1 MKQLVQSYRSGALSV
16 EEVPIPALRPQGVLV
31 RNAFSLISP
40 GTERAM
46 MELARASLLE
56 KARQRPEQVRQVLRS
71 ARQEGWLTTFRKV
84 MDRLDTPVSVGYCSA
99 GTVIEVGSEVTE
111 FRIGDR
117 VACAGEGH
125 GAHAEVVY
133 VPRTLCARV
142 PENVPLEHAAMAPLG
157 AIALESL
164 RQANVQ
170 LGERVAV
177 IGLGLVG
184 LLITQLLEAAGCHV
198 LAADLDPER
207 VALARRLGAKT
218 ACEAAHLEAAAR
230 SFAGDHGLDIVILA
244 AAARSAE
251 PLELAGR
258 IARERGRVVV
268 VGLFPI
274 EVPRKLYFEKELS
287 LVLSRAFGP
296 GSFDPEVIERGRDY
310 PYSYVRWTAGR
321 HLEEFLA
328 QLASG
333 HIQVEP
339 LLTHRFPIERAGDA
353 YDVLGDPTARPL
365 GILFRYDTEKPLPR
379 VPRSFVEGQLAPSSI
394 APSAK
399 ERGAQ
404 QISLGVIGA
413 GKFAQTYLLPH
424 FRHGR
429 VAMATVCTATSPSA
443 GHAAR
448 KFGFAQATCDAE
460 AVLHGTETNCLLI
473 ATRHDLHA
481 RLAAAGLRAGKAVF
495 VEKPLALDQAG
506 LREVLAAARQSTA
519 PGGARLHVGFNRR
532 FSPLARRVKDF
543 FAHRHGP
550 LVMAYRVNAAPLP
563 PDHWVYSPQEGG
575 GRIRSEM
582 CHFIDLLS
590 FFAGAPPARVHA
602 EAVSHP
608 AGPARADENVHVTV
622 QFADG
627 SSGIITYTTIGDPN
641 LARERLEVFGEN
653 TVAVINNFRTGQ
665 FHRGLRTGHYWYLQQ
680 DMGYRDEVKAF
691 LEAVHNDGPMPIPL
705 EEILAS
711 SLATLL
717 VLDSLTAGHPVP
729 VDLAVLDVPTE

>member
-1 MKQLVQSYRSGALSV
+1 MKQLTQSYRTGALSV

-56 KARQRPEQVRQVLRS
+56 KARQRPEQVRQVIRS

-111 FRIGDR
+111 FRLGDR

-142 PENVPLEHAAMAPLG
+142 PDNVSLEHAAMAPLG

-177 IGLGLVG
+177 VGLGLVG
-184 LLITQLLEAAGCHV
+184 LLIVQLLEAAGCHV
-198 LAADLDPER
+198 LAADIDPER
-207 VALARRLGAKT
+207 VALARTLGAEN
-218 ACEAAHLEAAAR
+218 ACEAAHLEAAA
-230 SFAGDHGLDIVILA
+230 AGFTADHGIDVVILA
-244 AAARSAE
+244 AASRSADL
-251 PLELAGR
+251 LELAGR
-258 IARERGRVVV
+258 IARERGRVVI
-268 VGLFPI
+268 VGVFPLEI
-274 EVPRKLYFEKELS
+274 PRKLYFEKELS
-287 LVLSRAFGP
+287 LMLSRAFGP

-310 PYSYVRWTAGR
+310 PYSHVRWTAGR

-328 QLASG
+328 QIASG
-333 HIQVEP
+333 GVRVEP
-339 LLTHRFPIERAGDA
+339 LLTHRFPIERAEDA
-353 YDVLGDPTARPL
+353 YKVLDDPSARPL
-365 GILFRYDTEKPLPR
+365 GIVFSYDTEKAL
-379 VPRSFVEGQLAPSSI
+379 PRSFCAVTAGAVSEPRKEGGRL
-394 APSAK
+394 
-399 ERGAQ
+399 
-404 QISLGVIGA
+404 SLGVIGA

-424 FRHGR
+424 FRHRG
-429 VAMATVCTATSPSA
+429 VKMITVCTATSPSA
-443 GHAAR
+443 AHVAR
-448 KFGFAQATCDAE
+448 KFGFAQCTCDAE
-460 AVLHGTETNCLLI
+460 AVLQDPQIDCLLI

-506 LREVLAAARQSTA
+506 LREVLAAARAT
-519 PGGARLHVGFNRR
+519 GGKLHVGFNRR

-543 FAHRHGP
+543 FAHRQGP
-550 LVMAYRVNAAPLP
+550 LVMTYRVNAAPIP
-563 PDHWVYSPQEGG
+563 PDHWIYSPVEGG

-590 FFAGAPPARVHA
+590 FFAGAPPVRVHA

-608 AGPARADENVHVTV
+608 AGPMRADENIHVAV

-627 SSGIITYTTIGDPN
+627 SSGTITYTTIGDTT
-641 LARERLEVFGEN
+641 LARERVEVFGEN

-665 FHRGLRTGHYWYLQQ
+665 FHRGHRTRPYWYLQQ
-680 DMGYRDEVKAF
+680 DMGYRDEVKTF
-691 LEAVHNDGPMPIPL
+691 LEAARGARPMPIPL
-705 EEILAS
+705 AEILAS

-717 VLDSLTAGHPVP
+717 VLDSLSAGHPIP
-729 VDLAVLDVPTE
+729 VDLSALETPTE

>member
-16 EEVPIPALRPQGVLV
+16 EEVPIPALRSQGVLV

-111 FRIGDR
+111 FRLGDR

-142 PENVPLEHAAMAPLG
+142 PDNVSLEHAALAPLG

-177 IGLGLVG
+177 VGLGLVG
-184 LLITQLLEAAGCHV
+184 LLIVQLLEAAGCHV
-198 LAADLDPER
+198 IAADLDPER
-207 VALARRLGAKT
+207 VALARRLGAET
-218 ACEAAHLEAAAR
+218 ACEAGHLEAAAGA
-230 SFAGDHGLDIVILA
+230 FTGDRGVDVVILA
-244 AAARSAE
+244 AAARTAE
-251 PLELAGR
+251 PLETAGR
-258 IARERGRVVV
+258 IARERGRVIV

-287 LVLSRAFGP
+287 LALSRAFGP

-310 PYSYVRWTAGR
+310 PASYVRWTAGR
-321 HLEEFLA
+321 HVEEFLA
-328 QLASG
+328 QLAG
-333 HIQVEP
+333 GRVQADP

-365 GILFRYDTEKPLPR
+365 GILFSYDTGKVIERL
-379 VPRSFVEGQLAPSSI
+379 PRSFSEGQLAPSSAI
-394 APSAK
+394 ASEK
-399 ERGAQ
+399 ERGKD
-404 QISLGVIGA
+404 ISLGVIGA

-429 VAMATVCTATSPSA
+429 VRMARVCTATSPSA
-443 GHAAR
+443 AHVAR

-460 AVLHGTETNCLLI
+460 AVLHSTEANCLLI

-481 RLAAAGLRAGKAVF
+481 RLAAAGLRAGKAIF

-506 LREVLAAARQSTA
+506 LREVLAAARESDA

-543 FAHRHGP
+543 FTHRHGP

-563 PDHWVYSPQEGG
+563 PEHWVYDPQEGG

-590 FFAGAPPARVHA
+590 FFAGAPPVRVHA

-608 AGPARADENVHVTV
+608 ASPARPDENVNVTV

-627 SSGIITYTTIGDPN
+627 SSGSITFTTIGDPN
-641 LARERLEVFGEN
+641 LARERVEVFGEN
-653 TVAVINNFRTGQ
+653 AAAVIHNFRTGQ
-665 FHRGLRTGHYWYLQQ
+665 FHRGHRTRHYWNLQQ
-680 DMGYRDEVKAF
+680 DIGYRDEVKAF
-691 LEAVHNDGPMPIPL
+691 LEAVRGARPMPISIP
-705 EEILAS
+705 EILAS

-717 VLDSLTAGHPVP
+717 VLDSLSAGHPVP
-729 VDLAVLDVPTE
+729 VDLSVLDAATE

>member
-46 MELARASLLE
+46 MELARAGLLE
-56 KARQRPEQVRQVLRS
+56 KARQRPDQVRQVLRS

-111 FRIGDR
+111 FRLGDR

-133 VPRTLCARV
+133 VPRTLCACV
-142 PENVPLEHAAMAPLG
+142 PENVSLEHAALAPLG

-177 IGLGLVG
+177 VGLGLVG
-184 LLITQLLEAAGCHV
+184 LLIVQLLEAAGCHV
-198 LAADLDPER
+198 IAADLDPER
-207 VALARRLGAKT
+207 VALARRLGAET
-218 ACEAAHLEAAAR
+218 ACEVGHLEAAAR
-230 SFAGDHGLDIVILA
+230 AFTGELGVDVVILA
-244 AAARSAE
+244 AASRSSE
-251 PLELAGR
+251 PLETAGR
-258 IARERGRVVV
+258 IARERGRVIV

-287 LVLSRAFGP
+287 LALSRAFGP

-310 PYSYVRWTAGR
+310 PASYVRWTAGR
-321 HLEEFLA
+321 HVEEFLT
-328 QLASG
+328 QLAG
-333 HIQVEP
+333 GRVQAEP
-339 LLTHRFPIERAGDA
+339 LLTHRFPIERAGEA
-353 YDVLGDPTARPL
+353 YDVLGDPAARPL
-365 GILFRYDTEKPLPR
+365 GILFSYDTEKAL
-379 VPRSFVEGQLAPSSI
+379 PRSFRAVTAESEPATR
-394 APSAK
+394 K
-399 ERGAQ
+399 EQGAQ
-404 QISLGVIGA
+404 PVSLGVIGA

-429 VAMATVCTATSPSA
+429 VRMARVCTATSPSA
-443 GHAAR
+443 AHVAR
-448 KFGFAQATCDAE
+448 KFRFAQATCDAE
-460 AVLHGTETNCLLI
+460 AVLHGTEANCLLI

-481 RLAAAGLRAGKAVF
+481 RFAAAGLRAGKAVF

-506 LREVLAAARQSTA
+506 LREVLAAARET
-519 PGGARLHVGFNRR
+519 GGRLHVGFNRR

-563 PDHWVYSPQEGG
+563 PEHWVYDPQEGG

-590 FFAGAPPARVHA
+590 FFAGAPPVRVHA

-608 AGPARADENVHVTV
+608 ASPARPDENVNVTV

-627 SSGIITYTTIGDPN
+627 SSGSITFTTIGDPN
-641 LARERLEVFGEN
+641 LARERVEVFGEN
-653 TVAVINNFRTGQ
+653 AAAVIHNFRTGQ
-665 FHRGLRTGHYWYLQQ
+665 FHRGHRTRHYWNLQQ
-680 DMGYRDEVKAF
+680 DIGYRDEVKAF
-691 LEAVHNDGPMPIPL
+691 LEALRGARPMPISLP
-705 EEILAS
+705 EIFAS

-717 VLDSLTAGHPVP
+717 VLDSLSAGHPVP
-729 VDLAVLDVPTE
+729 VDLSVLDAATE

>member
-111 FRIGDR
+111 FRLGDR

-142 PENVPLEHAAMAPLG
+142 PENVSLEHAALAPLG
-157 AIALESL
+157 AIALQSL

-177 IGLGLVG
+177 VGLGLVG
-184 LLITQLLEAAGCHV
+184 LLIVQLLEAAGCHV
-198 LAADLDPER
+198 IAADLDPER
-207 VALARRLGAKT
+207 VALARRLGAET
-218 ACEAAHLEAAAR
+218 ACEAAHLEDAAR
-230 SFAGDHGLDIVILA
+230 SFAGDRGLDVVILA
-244 AAARSAE
+244 AAARTAE
-251 PLELAGR
+251 PLETAGH
-258 IARERGRVVV
+258 IARERGRVIV

-287 LVLSRAFGP
+287 LALSRAFGP
-296 GSFDPEVIERGRDY
+296 GSFDPEVIGRGRDY
-310 PYSYVRWTAGR
+310 PASYVRWTAGR
-321 HLEEFLA
+321 HVGEFLA
-328 QLASG
+328 QLAG
-333 HIQVEP
+333 GRVQADP
-339 LLTHRFPIERAGDA
+339 LLTHRFPIERAADA

-365 GILFRYDTEKPLPR
+365 GILFSYGTAKPIERSPR
-379 VPRSFVEGQLAPSSI
+379 PFSEASQAAGLEPAT
-394 APSAK
+394 K
-399 ERGAQ
+399 KGRGE

-429 VAMATVCTATSPSA
+429 VRMARVCTATSPSA
-443 GHAAR
+443 AHVAR

-460 AVLHGTETNCLLI
+460 AVVHGAEANCLLI

-506 LREVLAAARQSTA
+506 LREVLAAARET
-519 PGGARLHVGFNRR
+519 GGKLHVGFNRR

-563 PDHWVYSPQEGG
+563 PEHWVYDPQEGG

-590 FFAGAPPARVHA
+590 FFAGAPPVRVHA
-602 EAVSHP
+602 EAVAHP
-608 AGPARADENVHVTV
+608 ASPARPDENVNVTV

-627 SSGIITYTTIGDPN
+627 SSGTITFTTIGDPN
-641 LARERLEVFGEN
+641 LARERVEVFGEN
-653 TVAVINNFRTGQ
+653 AAAVIHNFRTGQ
-665 FHRGLRTGHYWYLQQ
+665 FHRGHRTRHYWYLQQ
-680 DMGYRDEVKAF
+680 DIGYRDEVKAF
-691 LEAVHNDGPMPIPL
+691 LEAVRGSHPMPIPL
-705 EEILAS
+705 QEIFAS

-717 VLDSLTAGHPVP
+717 VLDALSAGHPVP
-729 VDLAVLDVPTE
+729 VDLSVLDAPTE